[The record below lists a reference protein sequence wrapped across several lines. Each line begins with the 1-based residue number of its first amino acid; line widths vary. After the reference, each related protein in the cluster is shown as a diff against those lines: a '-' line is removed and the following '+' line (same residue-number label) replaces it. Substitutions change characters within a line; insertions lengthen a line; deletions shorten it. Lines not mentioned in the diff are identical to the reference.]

1 MNILLTGASS
11 FTGYWF
17 IRQLAGRGHTVFATF
32 QGSKD
37 SYSGLRK
44 RRIDELPEGVVRV
57 WNAPM
62 LSTRLQNLVD
72 EVGRWD
78 LLCLHGAC
86 VTGYRNPDFDFVH
99 ALKNNTEGLLGL
111 LERMAACGMKRVIAT
126 GTVYEANEGFG
137 EEPLRAFSPY
147 GLSKSLTWQVQQ
159 FCAQNL
165 GLHLGKFVISIP
177 FGPFE
182 ESRFTSYL
190 MKTWHEGKVAEIRT
204 PLYIRDHIHVSRLA
218 LHFADFA
225 ENLKGVAGSSRCA
238 PMGYVES
245 RGAFALRF
253 AAEMRPRLGLDCGVV
268 LGEQKEFSEPF
279 MRVNTQMIDLPE
291 GQWREAEAWDELAA
305 NYRPEDVSPN
315 TP

>member
-1 MNILLTGASS
+1 MNILMTGASS

-17 IRQLAGRGHTVFATF
+17 TRQLAERGHKIFATF
-32 QGSKD
+32 QGSRD

-44 RRIDELPEGVVRV
+44 RRIDELPEEVVPV

-62 LSTRLQNLVD
+62 LSTRLMNLVD
-72 EVGRWD
+72 EVGQWD
-78 LLCLHGAC
+78 LLCLHGAY
-86 VTGYRNPDFDFVH
+86 VTGYRDPDFDFIR
-99 ALKNNTEGLLGL
+99 ALKNNTDGLPAL
-111 LERMAACGMKRVIAT
+111 LERMVARGMKRAIAT

-165 GLHLGKFVISIP
+165 GIHLGKFVISIP
-177 FGPFE
+177 FGPLE
-182 ESRFTSYL
+182 ESRFTSDL
-190 MKTWHEGKVAEIRT
+190 IRTWHQGKAAEIQT

-225 ENLKGVAGSSRCA
+225 ENLRGVAGTSRCA

-253 AAEMRPRLGLDCGVV
+253 AAEMRPRLGLECGVV
-268 LGEQKEFSEPF
+268 LSDQKDFSEPF
-279 MRVNTQMIDLPE
+279 IRANTQMIDLPDGHWHE
-291 GQWREAEAWDELAA
+291 SEAWDKLAA
-305 NYRPEDVSPN
+305 YYRQQDTAYEAL
-315 TP
+315 